1 MRFAKTVT
9 ALALACSLA
18 LAIPTFAAPAAEE
31 QAGRQEDLELLYQTI
46 RDRHPGPFTNTPEQ
60 EFLARIA
67 QIEAR
72 IDTEDSMSF
81 GLDLQ
86 SLAALIGDSHTTT
99 NLNSILSSGHMFP
112 VSVKWMDGD
121 WVLYQVDASHQSA
134 LGQQVTSVNGFSMD
148 QVQEKMAP
156 LISADNEIKLR
167 RQLSQVFGHQE
178 IMVYCGLIKP
188 EEDLTLTLE
197 NGTSITLS
205 PLSMQDQSGWPKING
220 LSQQRQGSAPTDYQK
235 GTYYFSLPLDSRTYY
250 IQYNQC
256 KEDPEL
262 PMETFAAQVEQD
274 LSSGQYRRV
283 VVDLRNNGGGSDGV
297 IWPLLQVLRR
307 AMDRGMEGVGLIGE
321 TTFSSAII
329 NAVELQEM
337 GMALV
342 GEPASGSVD
351 HFGSV
356 RSTQLPNSGLRLG
369 VSSKYIDLG
378 ELLDADAGRG
388 VEPLEPDVTAAQTMA
403 DTLAGR
409 DYAVEWLLSHPQR
422 LEPQAYPEAP
432 LTRGRLA
439 ALLWQAAGS
448 PAAEG
453 TGFSDVLGIEWF
465 LPALRWARESG
476 AASGTGA
483 GAFEAAR
490 PVTRQ
495 EAAVLLLRTA
505 ELLGLGPGQT
515 GTPPEDEAQ
524 IEPWALEAV
533 RWVCSTGLMETET
546 GRFRPE
552 EGLTRQEGE
561 AAVERLAALAG

>member
-121 WVLYQVDASHQSA
+121 WVLYQVDASHQGA

-178 IMVYCGLIKP
+178 IMVYCGLLKP

-205 PLSMQDQSGWPKING
+205 PLSMQDQSGWPEING

-262 PMETFAAQVEQD
+262 PMETFTAQVMADLEQGSYSV
-274 LSSGQYRRV
+274 LLL
-283 VVDLRNNGGGSDGV
+283 DLRNNGGGSDGV